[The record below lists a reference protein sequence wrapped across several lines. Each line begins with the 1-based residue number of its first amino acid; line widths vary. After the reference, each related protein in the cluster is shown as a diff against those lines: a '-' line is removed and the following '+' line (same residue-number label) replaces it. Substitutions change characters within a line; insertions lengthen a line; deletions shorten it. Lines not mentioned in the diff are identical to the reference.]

1 MGRVGMWVDGRASEY
16 FGHLGNSTGKEKDWE
31 PLATCKVDQCRSNIT
46 LLEEHNQFARGYM
59 WLERVTGLSRVL
71 YIMLNN
77 LHFSYGQS

>member
-1 MGRVGMWVDGRASEY
+1 MEESQSILANLVTP
-16 FGHLGNSTGKEKDWE
+16 LEKKKIEE
-31 PLATCKVDQCRSNIT
+31 PMATYKVDQCRSNIT

-77 LHFSYGQS
+77 LHLSYGQ